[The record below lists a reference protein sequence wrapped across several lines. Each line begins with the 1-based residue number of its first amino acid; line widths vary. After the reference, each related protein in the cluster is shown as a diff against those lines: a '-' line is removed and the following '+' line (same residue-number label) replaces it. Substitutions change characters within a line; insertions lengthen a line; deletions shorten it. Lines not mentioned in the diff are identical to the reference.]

1 METKYLKK
9 FLKSDDDYLILSL
22 LKDQESYSYYLCL
35 ESGVAVTECDF
46 SHWNQL
52 LRWSLSISKQ
62 AIQSFYYLKL
72 SF

>member
-46 SHWNQL
+46 SH
-52 LRWSLSISKQ
+52 
-62 AIQSFYYLKL
+62 
-72 SF
+72 